1 MAANL
6 AALRERAPHHPALE
20 RYAVIARLL
29 AGRNDATADDGVA
42 WVRALCAELN
52 IPALRNWGIAEADLP
67 GIVEKATH
75 ASSMKAN
82 PLPLT
87 RGELLAALAAAR

>member
-6 AALRERAPHHPALE
+6 AALRARAPQHPALE

-29 AGRNDATADDGVA
+29 TGRAEATADDGVD
-42 WVRALCAELN
+42 WVRALCADLN
-52 IPALRNWGIAEADLP
+52 VPPLRVWGIKETALPTVVDEA
-67 GIVEKATH
+67 AR
-75 ASSMKAN
+75 ASSMQAN

-87 RGELLAALAAAR
+87 SDELLALVSAAL